1 MLSTDP
7 QEAQSSAVRVRAP
20 GATTGTPAG
29 ATTIVT
35 PSGQSTKTTT
45 ATAATTVVRAVA
57 AMTRGRARRLRRG
70 GAAGAGAMSGTIPQD
85 GACPG
90 PCLYG
95 SGRVDNIRANENK
108 NEVKLTHTQ
117 AVFLMVAV
125 TLMWSIAGV
134 ITRHLEHARSFE
146 VTFWRSFFTVLSLL
160 VILPFFQGRVVFAK
174 IRDGGWAL
182 WLSGLCWSV
191 MFTAFMVALTLTSVA
206 NVLVT
211 MALGPFLTA
220 LIARIFIGHR
230 IPARTW
236 AAILVAGAGIA
247 WMYGAQLE
255 GGQLAGTL
263 VALFV
268 PLASGVNW
276 TITQRAHAQGRNV
289 DLVPAVLVGA
299 VISSLVTL
307 PLAMPLRASA
317 HDVGLLAI
325 LGLVQLA
332 IPCALAVV
340 CARVLKAPE
349 IALLALLEII
359 FGIVLAWVGANEIPS
374 QTVLAGGA
382 LVLGAL
388 VVNELVGW
396 RQRA

>member
-1 MLSTDP
+1 M
-7 QEAQSSAVRVRAP
+7 
-20 GATTGTPAG
+20 
-29 ATTIVT
+29 
-35 PSGQSTKTTT
+35 
-45 ATAATTVVRAVA
+45 
-57 AMTRGRARRLRRG
+57 
-70 GAAGAGAMSGTIPQD
+70 
-85 GACPG
+85 
-90 PCLYG
+90 
-95 SGRVDNIRANENK
+95 
-108 NEVKLTHTQ
+108 KLTHTK

-146 VTFWRSFFTVLSLL
+146 VTFWRSFFTVASLL
-160 VILPFFQGRVVFAK
+160 VILPFFQGRVVFTR
-174 IRDGGWAL
+174 IREGGWPL

-211 MALGPFLTA
+211 MAIGPFLTA

-230 IPARTW
+230 IPFRTW
-236 AAILVAGAGIA
+236 GAILLAGAGIA
-247 WMYGAQLE
+247 YMFSAQLE
-255 GGQLAGTL
+255 GGQVAGTV

-276 TITQRAHAQGRNV
+276 TVTQRSHAQGRDV

-299 VISSLVTL
+299 AISSLVSL
-307 PLAMPLRASA
+307 PLAMPLQASA
-317 HDVGLLAI
+317 HDVGLLAV

-349 IALLALLEII
+349 IALLALLEVI
-359 FGIVLAWVGANEIPS
+359 FGIVLAWIGADEIPS

-382 LVLGAL
+382 LVIGAL
-388 VVNELVGW
+388 VANEMVGW
-396 RQRA
+396 RQRAS